1 MPIAVQY
8 NTVRGGDAPAH
19 VGPTHVQGLF
29 FVFAI
34 AIVRPLTILCL
45 YCLTGN

>member
-34 AIVRPLTILCL
+34 LRPLTSLCL